1 MPAPST
7 SPTSLRYHAYDM
19 AQRTT
24 LLLDD
29 DTRRAARELAL
40 RYDCSMS
47 EAIRRAVVRQRDAV
61 VGVSSERRK
70 ERVQALERLIDL
82 FEGHDAEAE
91 IRRLK
96 REDAG
101 F

>member
-1 MPAPST
+1 M
-7 SPTSLRYHAYDM
+7 YDAYGM

-24 LLLDD
+24 LILDED
-29 DTRRAARELAL
+29 SKRAARELAL

-47 EAIRRAVVRQRDAV
+47 EAIRRAVVQHRDAV
-61 VGVSSERRK
+61 LGVAPESRRERR
-70 ERVQALERLIDL
+70 ETLERLFDL
-82 FEGHDAEAE
+82 FEGNDPEAE
-91 IRRLK
+91 VRRLK

>member
-1 MPAPST
+1 
-7 SPTSLRYHAYDM
+7 M

-24 LLLDD
+24 LILDD
-29 DTRRAARELAL
+29 ESKRAARELAL

-47 EAIRRAVVRQRDAV
+47 EAIRRAVVKQRDALL
-61 VGVSSERRK
+61 GVSAESRRERQK
-70 ERVQALERLIDL
+70 DLERLFDL
-82 FEGHDAEAE
+82 FEGNDPEAE

>member
-1 MPAPST
+1 
-7 SPTSLRYHAYDM
+7 M

-24 LLLDD
+24 VILDND
-29 DTRRAARELAL
+29 SKRADRELAL

-47 EAIRRAVVRQRDAV
+47 EAIRRAVVKQRDALL
-61 VGVSSERRK
+61 GVSAESRRERQK
-70 ERVQALERLIDL
+70 DLERLFDL
-82 FEGHDAEAE
+82 FEGNDPEAE

>member
-1 MPAPST
+1 
-7 SPTSLRYHAYDM
+7 M

-24 LLLDD
+24 LILDD
-29 DTRRAARELAL
+29 DSKRAARELAL

-47 EAIRRAVVRQRDAV
+47 EAIRRAVVKQRDALL
-61 VGVSSERRK
+61 GVSVESRRERQK
-70 ERVQALERLIDL
+70 DLERLFDL
-82 FEGHDAEAE
+82 FEGNDPEAE

>member
-1 MPAPST
+1 
-7 SPTSLRYHAYDM
+7 M

-24 LLLDD
+24 LILDD
-29 DTRRAARELAL
+29 DSKRAARELAL

-47 EAIRRAVVRQRDAV
+47 EAIRRAIVKQRDALL
-61 VGVSSERRK
+61 GVSAESRRERQK
-70 ERVQALERLIDL
+70 DLERLFDL
-82 FEGHDAEAE
+82 FEGNDPAAE

>member
-1 MPAPST
+1 
-7 SPTSLRYHAYDM
+7 M

-24 LLLDD
+24 LILDED
-29 DTRRAARELAL
+29 SKRAARELAL

-47 EAIRRAVVRQRDAV
+47 EAIRRAVVKHRDAV
-61 VGVSSERRK
+61 LGVAPASRRERR
-70 ERVQALERLIDL
+70 ETLERLFGL
-82 FEGHDAEAE
+82 FEGNDPEAE
-91 IRRLK
+91 VRRLK